1 MQSNSIRNAKAFSL
15 SPYICI
21 NLEAGQ
27 SSKVI
32 SFVWCTIVDDAIV
45 CTDLPPLPPDPGTK
59 WKTCKSSS
67 PPPPWCVFW
76 EKGWESRK
84 GWTGDKSWGTKIG
97 LATKPHRL
105 LQPRGHLWMKEITL
119 DGDLP
124 FYILWS
130 LDDVIVRR
138 KLRILCV
145 NISFRKFDNFW
156 ELSQSTKLEMTYHLK
171 LRRRQTCLHQTI
183 LCIGILYILYI

>member
-67 PPPPWCVFW
+67 PLLSGLMCFLG
-76 EKGWESRK
+76 KGLRK
-84 GWTGDKSWGTKIG
+84 QKRVDGWQK
-97 LATKPHRL
+97 LAHKNWSSHQATSPAPAQRSL
-105 LQPRGHLWMKEITL
+105 VDERDYTWWRTSL
-119 DGDLP
+119 
-124 FYILWS
+124 LWS

-183 LCIGILYILYI
+183 LCIGILYMLYI